1 MAEGNHA
8 AEANC
13 RRFTAAGGTGV
24 VLRFGWFYG
33 PGAAHSEQMLAQAR
47 RHIVMTLGHPG
58 SYQSS
63 IHVADAG
70 TAVAA
75 ALGAPAG
82 VYNVADDQPLTKRD
96 FAGALTAAA
105 GVTRGSAAPAGR
117 RRFSGTGSPPS
128 PARCGPPTAGSRPPP
143 GGRRLIPAPEKDG
156 RPPPS
161 RSARS
166 GHAQPLPLP
175 RGRPLAPGQP
185 WPGRDPA
192 YTNEAMAENLSYHPR
207 RGYAQTHRAGQ
218 HGFRRVHLRTPVG

>member
-33 PGAAHSEQMLAQAR
+33 PGAAHSEQMLALAR
-47 RHIVMTLGHPG
+47 RHIVMTLGYPG

-63 IHVADAG
+63 IHLADAG

-82 VYNVADDQPLTKRD
+82 AYNVADDQPLTKRE

-105 GVTRGSAAPAGR
+105 GVTPWVRGPGRAAALFGHR
-117 RRFSGTGSPPS
+117 LTSLTRSVRASNSRFKAATGW
-128 PARCGPPTAGSRPPP
+128 AP
-143 GGRRLIPAPEKDG
+143 GY
-156 RPPPS
+156 S
-161 RSARS
+161 SARE
-166 GHAQPLPLP
+166 GWKATAVAA
-175 RGRPLAPGQP
+175 RP
-185 WPGRDPA
+185 
-192 YTNEAMAENLSYHPR
+192 
-207 RGYAQTHRAGQ
+207 
-218 HGFRRVHLRTPVG
+218 